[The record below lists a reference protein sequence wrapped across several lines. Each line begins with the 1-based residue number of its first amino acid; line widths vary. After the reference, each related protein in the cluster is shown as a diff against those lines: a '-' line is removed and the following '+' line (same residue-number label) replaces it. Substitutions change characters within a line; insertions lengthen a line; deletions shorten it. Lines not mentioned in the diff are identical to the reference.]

1 MAITSIY
8 CYVCS
13 ILINKTDIMTTLKN
27 RIKKEIEQ
35 VEKEMQR
42 AVELN
47 NHSYAQT
54 LYFQD
59 LMPLQKKLK
68 TI

>member
-1 MAITSIY
+1 
-8 CYVCS
+8 
-13 ILINKTDIMTTLKN
+13 MTTLKN

-42 AVELN
+42 AVGLN

>member
-1 MAITSIY
+1 LAITSIY

>member
-1 MAITSIY
+1 
-8 CYVCS
+8 
-13 ILINKTDIMTTLKN
+13 MTTLKN

-59 LMPLQKKLK
+59 LIPLQKKLK

>member
-1 MAITSIY
+1 
-8 CYVCS
+8 
-13 ILINKTDIMTTLKN
+13 MTTLKN
-27 RIKKEIEQ
+27 RIKKEIKQ
-35 VEKEMQR
+35 VENEMYR
-42 AVELN
+42 AIELN

-59 LMPLQKKLK
+59 LMPLQKKLN